1 MLASVASQHDVSPSG
16 IVGLI
21 VAASSAVGGL
31 YFSFTSKLRSLFR
44 REIRL
49 DEIAL
54 ETGVPEFAAR
64 KISSDIGLYSETIS
78 RHSVDLS
85 SEYAAR
91 RRSRREYSDPLEMLR
106 LETEFREIRGIL
118 FRSRAATWLALFL
131 ALGTAGLFFYAS
143 FLLIFGTISAG
154 IVTGLASAVPAA
166 ISYGAIR
173 ASNRADKRA
182 DLAADKLAKRIEQD
196 NAIKQL
202 RVSLDSVGDASA
214 REALNVL
221 SSLKGMFPDAT
232 PEQLAAFV
240 GELTTKDRNK
250 PAPKELPD
258 QDRKE
263 LE

>member
-131 ALGTAGLFFYAS
+131 ALGTAGL
-143 FLLIFGTISAG
+143 IFGTISGG